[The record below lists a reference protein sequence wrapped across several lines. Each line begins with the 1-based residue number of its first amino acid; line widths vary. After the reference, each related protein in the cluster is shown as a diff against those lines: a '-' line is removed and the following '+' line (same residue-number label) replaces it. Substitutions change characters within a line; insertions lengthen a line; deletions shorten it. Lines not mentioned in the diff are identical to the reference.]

1 MQWLLLAEKYSITE
15 MYCKIGRLELFS
27 DFEVKVNKR
36 KNVLIIVHRLKDY
49 SDWHFRFF
57 KLKNHYLQFIIKHE
71 ALDYSGLMK
80 VCGISDESTL
90 PFSIL
95 LSFEA

>member
-1 MQWLLLAEKYSITE
+1 
-15 MYCKIGRLELFS
+15 MYCKIGKLELFS

-36 KNVLIIVHRLKDY
+36 KNVLIIIHKLENL

-57 KLKNHYLQFIIKHE
+57 KLKNHYLRFTIKHE
-71 ALDYSGLMK
+71 LLDYSGLMK
-80 VCGISDESTL
+80 VCGISDEPIL

-95 LSFEA
+95 VSFEA